1 MHTAIKYSR
10 SSADENALSDIKE
23 YLNDTQLTILEEV
36 ARDVELGNQDI
47 DHLKTL
53 MDFVGIRR
61 FSFGAF
67 CRKHCPEKFLLW
79 RKENN

>member
-1 MHTAIKYSR
+1 MKLVKYFIVSGLITFGVLILLFLYIPQLETAMHTAIKYSR

-47 DHLKTL
+47 DHL
-53 MDFVGIRR
+53 
-61 FSFGAF
+61 
-67 CRKHCPEKFLLW
+67 
-79 RKENN
+79 